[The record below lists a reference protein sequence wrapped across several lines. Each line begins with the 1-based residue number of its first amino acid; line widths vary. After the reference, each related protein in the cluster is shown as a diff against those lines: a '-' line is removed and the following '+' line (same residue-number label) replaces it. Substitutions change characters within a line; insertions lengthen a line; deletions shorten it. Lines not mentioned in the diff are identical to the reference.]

1 MKTSKLLN
9 VLVLATLSMAGAAS
23 AAEVSNGGYLTDS
36 RGAIVKSG
44 TGLCWHTSSWT
55 SGMAVEGCDSVP
67 QKVAP
72 AVVAVPAHAAPA
84 AAEITRSVVF
94 KPYTVQTE
102 ALFDFD
108 KAVLRENGKQ
118 KIHEEV
124 LSKVKESTKD
134 QVVQVIGYADRIGSD
149 KYNMKL
155 SQRRA
160 DAVKAYLVEQ
170 GVNGSNIE
178 TIARGE
184 ADPVVACDKVKGREN
199 HKNKALVKCL
209 QPNRR
214 MVLIVKGQTAVN
226 E

>member
-1 MKTSKLLN
+1 MKTPKLLN
-9 VLVLATLSMAGAAS
+9 VLVLASLSMAGAAV
-23 AAEVSNGGYLTDS
+23 ADEMSNGGYLTDS

-55 SGMAVEGCDSVP
+55 SAKAVEGCDGVEH
-67 QKVAP
+67 KTVA
-72 AVVAVPAHAAPA
+72 AVAAVPAYVAPVA
-84 AAEITRSVVF
+84 AAVTKSIVF
-94 KPYTVQTE
+94 KPYTLQTE

-118 KIHEEV
+118 KIHDEV
-124 LSKVKESTKD
+124 LNNVKESTKD
-134 QVVQVIGYADRIGSD
+134 QVVQVIGYADRIGSE
-149 KYNMKL
+149 KYNMAL

-170 GVNGSNIE
+170 GVNGNNVE
-178 TIARGE
+178 TVARGE
-184 ADPVVACDKVKGREN
+184 ADPVVACDNVKGRAT

-214 MVLIVKGQTAVN
+214 MVLILKGQTAVS